1 MMPKSRRATA
11 CQQEG
16 AGHMTSRSRSA
27 LLVPLVAGLLLP
39 AAAAAQEAAPG
50 AGGAMSTHVFPAPFT
65 ANELIGEGVVNAA
78 GENVATIADLLL
90 DENGTVRQVVLDVG
104 GFLGI
109 ASKPVAIDVNRLTLP
124 EGAGGRL
131 VLGMSKEELTA
142 LP

>member
-1 MMPKSRRATA
+1 
-11 CQQEG
+11 
-16 AGHMTSRSRSA
+16 MTSRSRSA

-124 EGAGGRL
+124 EGTGGRL
-131 VLGMSKEELTA
+131 VLGMSKEELAA
-142 LP
+142 LPPWVVNQWRNQPR